1 MKTNTINPSN
11 GLTAQ
16 VSADGKHLII
26 SVPLIPQNEVK
37 LTQNEKNYVIAQS
50 GTWPK
55 CWASVDVEGETVGL
69 NVCAL
74 VKNPAHPDNQPKPV
88 APAPVVPAFFKGK
101 AGKPAANGKSGR
113 IMPASV
119 A

>member
-1 MKTNTINPSN
+1 MKTNQNTISSTV
-11 GLTAQ
+11 TAAL
-16 VSADGKHLII
+16 SADGKNLVI
-26 SVPLIPQNEVK
+26 SLPLNTTAK
-37 LTQNEKNYVIAQS
+37 LTKNQKNYVVAET
-50 GTWPK
+50 GTWPQN
-55 CWASVDVEGETVGL
+55 WVTVDVDGEQVGL
-69 NVCAL
+69 TVCAL
-74 VKNPAHPDNQPKPV
+74 VKNPEHPDNQPKPV